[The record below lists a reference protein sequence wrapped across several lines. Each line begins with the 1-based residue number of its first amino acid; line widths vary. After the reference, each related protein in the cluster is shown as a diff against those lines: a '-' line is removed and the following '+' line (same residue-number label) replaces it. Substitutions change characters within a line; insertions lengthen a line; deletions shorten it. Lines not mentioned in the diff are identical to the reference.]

1 MNINDFYITEKEKPL
16 DRILS
21 DGGFCGIFRTIACI
35 GDSLSSGE
43 FETID
48 SDGNHSYYDFY
59 DYSWGQYM
67 ARMMGSKV

>member
-1 MNINDFYITEKEKPL
+1 MNINDFYITENEKPL
-16 DRILS
+16 ERILN

-48 SDGNHSYYDFY
+48 SDGKHSYYDFY
-59 DYSWGQYM
+59 D
-67 ARMMGSKV
+67 